1 MLLIISVFLCIYF
14 SLQSTE
20 SQLLLAEINLLLGEV
35 GLESGD
41 LILMIQVSLILI
53 IFRSI

>member
-41 LILMIQVSLILI
+41 LISMIQVSLILI